1 MRTAIR
7 LLVAAL
13 LVGAAGGR
21 AHALPYT
28 TPDGTVIEL
37 EYWTGS
43 GPNEAVVLVDFGHPD
58 EPSFGFG
65 YRWDGGAP
73 TGAKALTDIA
83 DNGAL
88 DVDYAEYSWGTL
100 FTEFSYRD
108 HLGVNNPD
116 APWIPWW
123 SYWEADATP
132 GDLIA
137 WAQSFSGAS
146 GRLLG
151 REPGTTSF
159 DGWHFTHEGFDEVT
173 PPWLPAGA
181 AEVIPEPASLAL
193 LAAGLCA
200 LGIRRRRRR

>member
-1 MRTAIR
+1 M
-7 LLVAAL
+7 
-13 LVGAAGGR
+13 
-21 AHALPYT
+21 
-28 TPDGTVIEL
+28 
-37 EYWTGS
+37 
-43 GPNEAVVLVDFGHPD
+43 DFGHPD

-65 YRWDGGAP
+65 YRWDDGAP
-73 TGAKALTDIA
+73 TGADALLDIA

-88 DVDYAEYSWGTL
+88 DEVHSVYDWGTL
-100 FTEFSYRD
+100 FTLFEQISYQG